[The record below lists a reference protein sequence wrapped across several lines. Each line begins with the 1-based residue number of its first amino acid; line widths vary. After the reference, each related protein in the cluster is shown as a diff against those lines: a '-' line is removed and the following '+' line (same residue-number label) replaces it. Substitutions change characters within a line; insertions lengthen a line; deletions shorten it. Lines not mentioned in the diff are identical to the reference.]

1 MLPLTKSQ
9 NQNACL
15 RNYYT
20 EIFFGRNS
28 SGREVGLDSVTSK
41 GGIHDHGGIL
51 SEAAGELFGIPD
63 VFSDRITYCEA
74 SQKYILHINKT
85 AYLDLST
92 LNT

>member
-41 GGIHDHGGIL
+41 GGIHGRGSIL
-51 SEAAGELFGIPD
+51 SGAAGELFGIPD
-63 VFSDRITYCEA
+63 VFPDGIMYCEA
-74 SQKYILHINKT
+74 SQKYILLTSKT